1 MKQLY
6 VLRQLLLACVLML
19 TGGVSSAYAQEVEI
33 WKEDWS
39 SGSKDQTPSQVN
51 GNYSQTDGGSTTKL
65 YAENRAGGTSPELL
79 ISKTKGGK
87 SGSWTVSNIDLQG
100 NTGDFTLSY
109 NSNKTTTAVTVDGK
123 AVTMSSA
130 GTMFYSGTFSV
141 PIGTTSIS
149 IVFKNTSSSDNLRI
163 DNVKLTYN
171 KAATPGANTIT
182 FNPAAGDY
190 KAAQKV
196 TISAS
201 TDGSTIYYTTD
212 GSTPDKSSNV
222 YKDGVMVT
230 KSGTTIKALA
240 VADGKAD
247 VSSSATY
254 TIKPDQP
261 VFSSESKTFTDPFTV
276 TLSLPA
282 STPATSKIHYTIGET
297 ATDASPV
304 YDGTPIEITGTTSGE
319 KVILHAVVVDEYG
332 NVGTE
337 KYCTYTFSNDI
348 VFDFTANPNIW
359 GIAPGGNSVS
369 NTDGKRI
376 NTKGVILTTASGTG
390 NTKTC
395 IYTTPNLRIYSGGG
409 SITLTAPAGYN
420 LYKIVFN
427 GDVNFSGISGST
439 WNGNNKS
446 AKFTASGTNKINT
459 ITVTLTPL
467 YKEDLPVVAGDV
479 KDGYYSTFSNT
490 DRDVVIPS
498 AAADVYAVS
507 VDGDKLKMN
516 AFTSGTYPT
525 TSDVDRT
532 GYYIPKNTG
541 VLVYTHTNDPVS
553 YYFASESNAVTI
565 PENNLKAVPT
575 NDKIVAEPG
584 YKYYKLAYGNYTT
597 KTDLGFYWGA
607 AEGGAF
613 TSKKGLAYLAVPAGT
628 SGAAPTMFVFGGD
641 DASGIV
647 DVQAAK
653 ADRNDVIYNLA
664 GQRVQKAVRGA
675 IYIVNG
681 KKVILK

>member
-19 TGGVSSAYAQEVEI
+19 TGGVSSAYAQELI
-33 WKEDWS
+33 WKEDWT
-39 SGSKDQTPSQVN
+39 GAKANQKPSEVN
-51 GNYSQTDGGSTTKL
+51 GNYSQTDNGNNITQI
-65 YAENRAGGTSPELL
+65 YAANLAGGTSPELL
-79 ISKTKGGK
+79 IGK
-87 SGSWTVSNIDLQG
+87 SKGSWTVSNIDLKG
-100 NTGDFTLSY
+100 YTGDFTLSY
-109 NSNKTTTAVTVDGK
+109 NSKNSKITVTADGK

-130 GTMFYSGTFSV
+130 GTKSYSGTFSV
-141 PIGTTSIS
+141 STGTTKIS
-149 IVFKNTSSSDNLRI
+149 IVFSNTSSENSRI

-171 KAATPGANTIT
+171 GAATPGANTIA

-190 KAAQKV
+190 KAAQNV

-212 GSTPDKSSNV
+212 GTTPDRSSNV

-282 STPATSKIHYTIGET
+282 STPATSKIHYKIGGT
-297 ATDASPV
+297 ATAESPV

-359 GIAPGGNSVS
+359 GIVPGENTVS

-376 NTKGVILTTASGTG
+376 NTKGVILTTTSGSY
-390 NTKTC
+390 KTC
-395 IYTTPNLRIYSGGG
+395 IYKGTTPNLRIYSGG

-420 LYKIVFN
+420 LDKIVFN
-427 GDVNFSGISGST
+427 GDAVGFSEMTGST
-439 WNGNNKS
+439 WNGNYKS
-446 AKFTASGTNKINT
+446 AKFTPSKTNKINT
-459 ITVTLTPL
+459 ITVTLTPV
-467 YKEDLPVVAGDV
+467 YKEDLPVGAVDD

-498 AAADVYAVS
+498 AAAAVYAVS

-516 AFTSGTYPT
+516 AFKSGTYPT

-541 VLVYTHTNDPVS
+541 VLVYTLSKDPVS

-613 TSKKGLAYLAVPAGT
+613 TSKKGLAYLAVPAVT
-628 SGAAPTMFVFGGD
+628 SGAAPTKFVFGGD